1 MDDWSCL
8 YLAWFLSFELIV
20 MVFILTWQRIR
31 HLNDRYDRLYSKF
44 ERLEEEN
51 RSLQRKVS
59 SLEYGNKFECRF
71 KP

>member
-44 ERLEEEN
+44 DRLEEEN

-59 SLEYGNKFECRF
+59 NLEHGNKFECRF